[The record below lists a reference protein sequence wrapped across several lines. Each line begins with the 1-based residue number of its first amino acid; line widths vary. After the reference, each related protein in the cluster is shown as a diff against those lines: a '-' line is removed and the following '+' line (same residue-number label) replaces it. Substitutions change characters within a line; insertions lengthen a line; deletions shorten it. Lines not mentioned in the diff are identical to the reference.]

1 MGAKIIHRIRP
12 HYPRYVTQ
20 AFLRR
25 LRTDFIE
32 HRVNAKDRGIGFQ
45 LTFSQWLEIWI
56 ASGKVRKRGCRRGQ
70 YVMARYGD
78 RGPYAIGNVK
88 IISASEN
95 IAEALRGKPRSPE
108 TRALISLAMQMSWS
122 LRRAAQRAGTP
133 L

>member
-1 MGAKIIHRIRP
+1 MPAKMIHRIRS
-12 HYPRYVTQ
+12 HYPRYLTQ

-32 HRVNAKDRGIGFQ
+32 HRVNAKDRGIGFE

-78 RGPYAIGNVK
+78 RGPYAAGNVK
-88 IISASEN
+88 IILASEN
-95 IAEALRGKPRSPE
+95 IAEALKGRPRSPE

-122 LRRAAQRAGTP
+122 FRRAAERARAQ

>member
-1 MGAKIIHRIRP
+1 MPAKIIHRIRP
-12 HYPRYVTQ
+12 HYPPYLTQ
-20 AFLRR
+20 AYLRR

-32 HRVNAKDRGIGFQ
+32 HRVNAKDRGIGFE

-78 RGPYAIGNVK
+78 RGPYAAGNVK
-88 IISASEN
+88 IILASEN

-108 TRALISLAMQMSWS
+108 TRALISLLMQMSWS
-122 LRRAAQRAGTP
+122 LRRAAERAGAQ

>member
-1 MGAKIIHRIRP
+1 MPSKIIHRVRA
-12 HYPRYVTQ
+12 HYPRYLTQ

-32 HRVNAKDRGIGFQ
+32 HRLNAKDRGIGFE

-56 ASGKVRKRGCRRGQ
+56 ASGKVRRRGCRRGQ
-70 YVMARYGD
+70 YVMARYRD
-78 RGPYAIGNVK
+78 RGPYAVGNVK
-88 IISASEN
+88 VILASEN
-95 IAEALRGKPRSPE
+95 IAEALKGKPRSGE

-122 LRRAAQRAGTP
+122 LRRAAQRAEAQ